1 MRSLLLALSL
11 LVPLKPFDAQ
21 AKPVADAAA
30 QTQPSPNDPAH
41 QVPVVNAGLGD
52 CSVEFHVTD
61 AQLKPIYGA
70 QISVH
75 MRYGFGGFHKM
86 DLQVST
92 NVDGRARFEGLTERA
107 RMPLEFNLEAPDRQ
121 PNAVAV
127 DLREKCKS
135 VQEVLLPAK

>member
-1 MRSLLLALSL
+1 MSGLTSMLLSLLLLACG
-11 LVPLKPFDAQ
+11 PANTGAQ
-21 AKPVADAAA
+21 D
-30 QTQPSPNDPAH
+30 TNPNDPSH
-41 QVPVVNAGLGD
+41 QVPVVNAGLGA

-61 AQLKPIYGA
+61 GQLKPIYAA

-107 RMPLEFNLEAPDRQ
+107 RMPLEFNLEAPQRQ

-135 VQEVLLPAK
+135 VQEVVLPAK